1 MVQCAVPV
9 YSVRQENKSE
19 FIYERNKKLIFELI
33 CMTNAENEK
42 KKCHSRV
49 HIIKKH
55 SGMEHCEGM

>member
-1 MVQCAVPV
+1 M
-9 YSVRQENKSE
+9 
-19 FIYERNKKLIFELI
+19 LIFELI

-42 KKCHSRV
+42 KSDSRV

>member
-19 FIYERNKKLIFELI
+19 FIYERNKKLIFEWI

-42 KKCHSRV
+42 KSAIVEC
-49 HIIKKH
+49 I
-55 SGMEHCEGM
+55 